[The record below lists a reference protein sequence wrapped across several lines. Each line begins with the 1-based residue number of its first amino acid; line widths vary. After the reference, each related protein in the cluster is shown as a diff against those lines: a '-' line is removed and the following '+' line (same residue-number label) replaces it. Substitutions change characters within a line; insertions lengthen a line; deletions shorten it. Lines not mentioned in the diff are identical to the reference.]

1 MQKLFAWG
9 FTIALASA
17 FCSAAMSEDAPVV
30 SLNEVTAHTHIHGL
44 AVERNGAANLLV
56 ATHHGLFRVDNNGGA
71 RLISPV
77 QDFMGFSPHPEDASV
92 LFASGHP
99 PSGGNLGFIRSDDG
113 GVSWRQVSP
122 GADGDTADFH
132 QMTVALSEPN
142 IVFGSYRGRLQA
154 SRDEGASFEAV
165 GPSPDGLIALTSRSF
180 TELYAATEFG
190 LLESVDGGKSWR
202 TLIKDAPIAT
212 VLATADGA
220 IWAFDLNRGLVRRNA
235 GSEEFVIVSDDWK
248 DRVLIHL
255 AVDPGDPKRMF
266 ASTGKFIWRSLDGGQ
281 SWGSFQ

>member
-1 MQKLFAWG
+1 MQKLFVWG
-9 FTIALASA
+9 FTIALAPALS
-17 FCSAAMSEDAPVV
+17 SVAMSEDAPVV

-44 AVERNGAANLLV
+44 AVERNSGANLLV
-56 ATHHGLFRVDNNGGA
+56 ATHHGLFRVDDKGSA

-77 QDFMGFSPHPEDASV
+77 QDFMGFSPHPQDASV

-99 PSGGNLGFIRSDDG
+99 PSGGNLGYIRSDDG

-154 SRDEGASFEAV
+154 SSDGGANFAVV

-190 LLESVDGGKSWR
+190 LLESADGGKSWR

-212 VLATADGA
+212 VLATA
-220 IWAFDLNRGLVRRNA
+220 
-235 GSEEFVIVSDDWK
+235 
-248 DRVLIHL
+248 
-255 AVDPGDPKRMF
+255 
-266 ASTGKFIWRSLDGGQ
+266 
-281 SWGSFQ
+281 